1 MYLEFELVV
10 DLLVQEFFFFFKFIF
25 EEIKY
30 TSLLRT
36 KYISW
41 NYRIGWQ
48 VLFMC
53 FLFNYSYHKKNVYLT
68 NNPGI
73 LLYNRSC

>member
-10 DLLVQEFFFFFKFIF
+10 DLLVQELFFFLKFIF

-36 KYISW
+36 KYI
-41 NYRIGWQ
+41 
-48 VLFMC
+48 
-53 FLFNYSYHKKNVYLT
+53 
-68 NNPGI
+68 
-73 LLYNRSC
+73 

>member
-1 MYLEFELVV
+1 MYLEFKLVV
-10 DLLVQEFFFFFKFIF
+10 DLLVQELFFNKFIF
-25 EEIKY
+25 KEIKY

-41 NYRIGWQ
+41 NYRMGWE

-53 FLFNYSYHKKNVYLT
+53 FLFNYSYHKKDVYLT
-68 NNPGI
+68 NNLGI
-73 LLYNRSC
+73 LLCNRSC